1 MTRVSNKTGIVK
13 IDTIVTQAPNGN
25 MRVTDLAHKKE
36 MLVNKCTNTIVE
48 VKPIKEFHL
57 KATQKDVH
65 A

>member
-1 MTRVSNKTGIVK
+1 MARVSNKKSIVK
-13 IDTIVTQAPNGN
+13 IDTIVTQAPNGS
-25 MRVTDLAHKKE
+25 MRVTDLTHKKE
-36 MLVNKCTNTIVE
+36 MLVNKYTDTIVE